1 MYRKPTVRIV
11 DQQREESKP
20 VEVTSAEANDLLAKY
35 GYSKKTNHST
45 KTNVNV
51 PQNPSNKYTFEEM
64 YQMQLKAENDRRERE
79 YKMRNSPK
87 AITFNSN
94 NINYSEENYR
104 NLDDNFGIKVQIVT
118 DMKINRR

>member
-35 GYSKKTNHST
+35 GYSKKTNHS
-45 KTNVNV
+45 KVNV
-51 PQNPSNKYTFEEM
+51 QQNTSNNYTFEEM

-87 AITFNSN
+87 EIGRAH
-94 NINYSEENYR
+94 
-104 NLDDNFGIKVQIVT
+104 V
-118 DMKINRR
+118 